1 MGPRLNAP
9 SAQFTYFDV
18 HTCTLTRRRRVRAL
32 YEPPQGAVGE
42 RPQRPDLCAPSLQR
56 AHRDWS
62 CSRSTS
68 QRAPASSCRRWT
80 RSTGAFGGGRGQG
93 MPDGNKSS
101 ASRLSLSAMLPQ
113 ATCSQP
119 SRRGLQQASSARH
132 SAEGVPGMDA
142 LGGRMDTC
150 LQVVNAR
157 PDAQSRC
164 RRAARSRAEL
174 VVVWCTCREQKG
186 MPEHTVSER
195 LPSQLSAWAHQLLRN
210 MCRRDDQACA
220 VQGSWRCT
228 WARPP
233 HLESR
238 HPAVR
243 PTTRELRELK
253 CTIRSLLR

>member
-1 MGPRLNAP
+1 
-9 SAQFTYFDV
+9 
-18 HTCTLTRRRRVRAL
+18 
-32 YEPPQGAVGE
+32 
-42 RPQRPDLCAPSLQR
+42 
-56 AHRDWS
+56 
-62 CSRSTS
+62 
-68 QRAPASSCRRWT
+68 
-80 RSTGAFGGGRGQG
+80 
-93 MPDGNKSS
+93 
-101 ASRLSLSAMLPQ
+101 
-113 ATCSQP
+113 
-119 SRRGLQQASSARH
+119 
-132 SAEGVPGMDA
+132 
-142 LGGRMDTC
+142 MDTC

-238 HPAVR
+238 HPDVR

-253 CTIRSLLR
+253 GCPRTLLPKEIGAAILLSTCRPCAERVRRGRSDRSGEGQMGRSAMWRAG